1 MNKNLVVS
9 SSCLVL
15 TEEGQ
20 IVANLIPQTVPEL
33 RISMAEATEYA
44 ELFARAP
51 QMEDICKR
59 LVKLFPAQKME
70 ELDAADFKD
79 RAGETFDLVLEARK
93 VLGVQPIPDYED
105 PEDE

>member
-1 MNKNLVVS
+1 VNRNLVVS
-9 SSCLVL
+9 SSCLVV
-15 TEEGQ
+15 TKGGK
-20 IVANLIPQTVPEL
+20 IVANLIPQGIPEL
-33 RISMAEATEYA
+33 DVSMAEATEYA
-44 ELFARAP
+44 ELFAKAP

>member
-44 ELFARAP
+44 KLFAKAP
-51 QMEDICKR
+51 QMEDICKH
-59 LVKLFPAQKME
+59 LALLLPAQKLE

-79 RAGETFDLVLEARK
+79 RAREIFDLVLEARK
-93 VLGVQPIPDYED
+93 VLGVEPMPDDED
-105 PEDE
+105 PED